1 MTTETHTTRDCII
14 QEAANLISGDREI
27 DHGDAYD
34 GFGLIATYW
43 SAHLDTN
50 ITREDV
56 ATMMTLLKLAR
67 AKSGGK
73 RNKDNYVDAVG
84 YSALAGEMSS
94 LDAKLGSMD

>member
-34 GFGLIATYW
+34 CFGLISTYW
-43 SAHLDTN
+43 TAHLDTN
-50 ITREDV
+50 ITRADV
-56 ATMMTLLKLAR
+56 AVMMTLLKLAR
-67 AKSGGK
+67 SKSGK